1 MARTKYLKR
10 MRVRIYGQGLSPA
23 DISERLTL
31 QPSHTNIHQERGMWV
46 VVFSYTAAI
55 LVATTVLS
63 GCRKTDPIIGEYS
76 SVGSG
81 RPDGGWTVRL
91 FASGECEVQGPIR
104 SVGTYE
110 TNNSGYRLETRLRS
124 GLFTSTKSVTM
135 LVSVKT
141 NGTEYLLDATAYKRF
156 ARNGDTN
163 LLRHELR
170 RMR

>member
-1 MARTKYLKR
+1 MVGVLGAGSVSLNVSA
-10 MRVRIYGQGLSPA
+10 M
-23 DISERLTL
+23 
-31 QPSHTNIHQERGMWV
+31 
-46 VVFSYTAAI
+46 FSYPAAI
-55 LVATTVLS
+55 LVATTVLWGV
-63 GCRKTDPIIGEYS
+63 GCRKTDPLIGEYS

-104 SVGTYE
+104 SAGTYK
-110 TNNSGYRLETRLRS
+110 TNNAGYQLETRLQS
-124 GLFTSTKSVTM
+124 GLFTSTTSVTM

-156 ARNGDTN
+156 ARNGDTH
-163 LLRHELR
+163 LLRQELR